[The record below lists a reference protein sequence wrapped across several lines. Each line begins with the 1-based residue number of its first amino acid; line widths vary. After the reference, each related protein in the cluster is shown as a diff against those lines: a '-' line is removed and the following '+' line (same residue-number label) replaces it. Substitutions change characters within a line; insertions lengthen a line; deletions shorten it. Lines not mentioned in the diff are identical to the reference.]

1 MRKNKGE
8 KKCVKCQVKELE
20 TARENFELK
29 IASLSI
35 TPDTII
41 KVLQYAMEA
50 VEATALTGAEKK
62 NAVIDIVRKVVV
74 DAPLDDHTEKILVEM
89 IEDGIVGH
97 TIDIIVSASRGNL
110 NLEGVTGASRVVCT
124 NLMPYLGRWLRRC
137 LTQCLS
143 KKNQSTDE

>member
-1 MRKNKGE
+1 MKKGKKN
-8 KKCVKCQVKELE
+8 QVKDLE
-20 TARENFELK
+20 TAKKNFELK

-50 VEATALTGAEKK
+50 VEVTTLTGEEKK
-62 NAVIDIVRKVVV
+62 KAVIDIVCKVVA
-74 DAPLDDHTEKILVEM
+74 DAPLDDRTEKILVEM
-89 IEDGIVGH
+89 IEDGIIGH

-124 NLMPYLGRWLRRC
+124 NLMPHLGRWLRRYVTRC
-137 LTQCLS
+137 LP
-143 KKNQSTDE
+143 KKNQSTD